1 MLKTDLFNIS
11 LFVIIVFVSGVLA
24 GCVNTEGTL
33 QIEGK
38 VSDESTKEG
47 IPWKDIIVQGLV
59 NINNISEPIE
69 VGQFSTDSLGHFKY
83 SLRKIKGAKNYNF
96 CLVGDSEHLFTINR
110 TTLFDLKKN
119 ARFLSFSL
127 NKLVDLTIK
136 LNRISKTPARDTVRL
151 CWYSDGVYGG
161 ALYHYKINNYG
172 RTNSS
177 FALASDMD
185 LMWVGGYVN
194 SSINTKVFADKK
206 TRLFWELFRNGKRME
221 FEDTITCKREY
232 ANIVSFTY

>member
-1 MLKTDLFNIS
+1 MLKPNLFNIS
-11 LFVIIVFVSGVLA
+11 PFVMIVFVLGILT
-24 GCVNTEGTL
+24 GCVNTEETL
-33 QIEGK
+33 QIEGR

-47 IPWKDIIVQGLV
+47 IPWKSVIVQGLV
-59 NINNISEPIE
+59 NTNNISVPIE

-83 SLRKIKGAKNYNF
+83 SFRKIKEAKNYNF
-96 CLVGDSEHLFTINR
+96 CLAGDSEYLFTINSI
-110 TTLFDLKKN
+110 TLFDLKKN

-136 LNRISKTPARDTVRL
+136 LNRISKTPVRDTVRL

-161 ALYHYKINNYG
+161 ALYHYKIINNG
-172 RTNSS
+172 RTNNSITLS
-177 FALASDMD
+177 SDMD

-206 TRLFWELFRNGKRME
+206 TRLFWELFRYGKRME
-221 FEDTITCKREY
+221 FVDTITCRRDY